1 MGWNP
6 HYGNRIQGSP
16 QASVCLSLSKKRKNA
31 GGFWYGCKG
40 LGGLQASGGSAGK
53 KQGIQFEQLVGTQCT
68 AIFSTAEQAV
78 YSAEGRV

>member
-1 MGWNP
+1 M
-6 HYGNRIQGSP
+6 Q
-16 QASVCLSLSKKRKNA
+16 
-31 GGFWYGCKG
+31 GGFGMDAEGLVAYKQVGLWYGCKG